1 MPIVIDHAAA
11 RQRIAD
17 LAADIVATEGVG
29 ALTMRRVAEASGA
42 SRSIVSTYFTGMH
55 DLLLATFES
64 AADRQAARF
73 EAAVGRSARLEEC
86 LETLLPLDAGRLRD
100 WRVIIAYL
108 GMSVADPELAAIER
122 RRIDGARRRVDALL
136 VRDRGLPRGTAETRR
151 DARTLVALVLGIAV
165 DVAFEPGSVPTP
177 MARRRL
183 KDALRSFPAR

>member
-1 MPIVIDHAAA
+1 M
-11 RQRIAD
+11 
-17 LAADIVATEGVG
+17 
-29 ALTMRRVAEASGA
+29 
-42 SRSIVSTYFTGMH
+42 
-55 DLLLATFES
+55 
-64 AADRQAARF
+64 
-73 EAAVGRSARLEEC
+73 EEC

-136 VRDRGLPRGTAETRR
+136 VRDRGLPRGSAQTRR